1 MDTTMT
7 EPRTQAFQNMAPAGK
22 PMLRGIHH
30 LALNTDDM
38 RMTLDFYVRV
48 LGMPLVHGLRT
59 PPRPADTPSGHG
71 MGTPPHPHIA
81 HFFLDM
87 GGDSLLA
94 FFEYPKGV
102 AKVDRDLLGAM
113 QHVSFVCGPR
123 RYQEILDRLKANG
136 VAITAGPILTIPP
149 SIYSTYFFD
158 PNGIRLEIVSDLG
171 GDEEDLDVVRSCG
184 MEEADLR
191 AELASISNND
201 GPWIDG
207 MIAAVSRS

>member
-7 EPRTQAFQNMAPAGK
+7 QPKSRTAGMAVPVGK

-30 LALNTDDM
+30 LALNTDDL

-59 PPRPADTPSGHG
+59 PERAANQAPGHG
-71 MGTPPHPHIA
+71 IGTPPYPNIA

-102 AKVDRDLLGAM
+102 ASKADRDAIGGM
-113 QHVSFVCGPR
+113 QHVSFACGPK
-123 RYQEILDRLKANG
+123 RYREMLDSLKTNG
-136 VAITAGPILTIPP
+136 VAITAGPLVTIPP
-149 SIYSTYFFD
+149 AIHSFYFFD
-158 PNGIRLEIVSDLG
+158 PNGIRLEIVSDLDG
-171 GDEEDLDVVRSCG
+171 AEEDLQVIRSCS
-184 MEEADLR
+184 MDEAPLR
-191 AELASISNND
+191 AELASISD
-201 GPWIDG
+201 DEAWIDE
-207 MIAAVSRS
+207 MIAAMSR